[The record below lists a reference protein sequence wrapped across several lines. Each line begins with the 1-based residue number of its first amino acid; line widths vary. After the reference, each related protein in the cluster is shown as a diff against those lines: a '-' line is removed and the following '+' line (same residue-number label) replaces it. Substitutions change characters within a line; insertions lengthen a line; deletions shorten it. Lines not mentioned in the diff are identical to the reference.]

1 VNSTWITPLTV
12 LAATLALVIGTS
24 RTAGRMRRRREEK
37 RIARGRHLALRIPAR
52 FHAGLIPSHEDAP
65 MTPLEE
71 REFQWITEA
80 LKGAQRARNQ

>member
-37 RIARGRHLALRIPAR
+37 RIARGRHPALRIPSWFR
-52 FHAGLIPSHEDAP
+52 AGRIPAHEDAP
-65 MTPLEE
+65 LTPLEIKQ
-71 REFQWITEA
+71 FAWITEA
-80 LKGAQRARNQ
+80 LQGAQKARNQ